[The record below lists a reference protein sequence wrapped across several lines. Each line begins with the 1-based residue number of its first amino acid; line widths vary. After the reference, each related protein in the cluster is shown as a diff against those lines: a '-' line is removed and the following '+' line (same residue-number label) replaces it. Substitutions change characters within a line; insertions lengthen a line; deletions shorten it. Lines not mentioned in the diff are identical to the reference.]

1 MKRIE
6 LVQLVLRNFKGVHSF
21 VLEANGANVDV
32 YGDNAT
38 GKTTL
43 FDAWNWLLFDKD
55 SENKKDFEIKTL
67 NADGSPVHN
76 LDHEVEGT
84 LIIDGKKVVL
94 RKVFREK
101 WTKKRGAVRAEFT
114 GHTTEY
120 FIDGVP
126 VKKGEY
132 EQFVSEIADE
142 QLFRLLTDPR
152 YFNEQMKWG
161 DRRKILLEVCG
172 DISDADV
179 IASKPELAE
188 LPGILNG
195 RTIEQHRKVVL
206 ARRKEINDELE
217 RIPVRIDEAERSKP
231 DTEGLDEQAL
241 VKEIETIRALI
252 DTKQAEMTA
261 VQNGGAIAE
270 AERRVVEIE
279 TELLKL
285 KAELQGEMVKL
296 IDEQRAR
303 MAKVDEEY
311 HSVEAEISRKRMSV
325 SNFLED
331 AERYQQ
337 KAAQLREE
345 WHKVNGE
352 QFTEPE
358 LPDTCAACGQPLPA
372 EQIESA
378 RQKALEDFN
387 RRKAERLEDITKRGK
402 AAVAEAAKLAV
413 QAQNVEI
420 EIQELSQKLKELE
433 SVKAAEAQM
442 LSELQKKLAD
452 TTSDPRYAEKQEEL
466 QQAKAEV
473 LALRSKATTKL
484 DDIRLEIAELRNEQ
498 AMLEKRRAYFDVI
511 RQQDAR
517 IAELREQEKK
527 LAVEFE
533 RLERELF
540 LLDEFT
546 RAKVD
551 LLESRINSRFRLA
564 RFKLFKE
571 QINGGLEETC
581 EVMVEGV
588 PYNSLNNAAR
598 HNVGL
603 DIIATLSEHFGIAA
617 PIFLDNAESV
627 TRPLETPGQ
636 QIRLIV
642 SEEDKQLRVELKGQT
657 VENLP
662 SAAVV

>member
-1 MKRIE
+1 MKQIK
-6 LVQLVLRNFKGVHSF
+6 LDQLVLRNFKGIRSF
-21 VLEANGANVDV
+21 VLEANGANVNV

-55 SENKKDFEIKTL
+55 SENKKEFEIKTL
-67 NADGSPVHN
+67 NADGSPIHN

-84 LIIDGKKVVL
+84 LVIDGNPVTLKKVY
-94 RKVFREK
+94 REK

-132 EQFVSEIADE
+132 EAAVSSIADE
-142 QLFRLLTDPR
+142 VQFRLLTDPR
-152 YFNEQMKWG
+152 YFNESLRWQE
-161 DRRKILLEVCG
+161 RRGILLAVSG
-172 DISDADV
+172 DISDDEV

-188 LPGILNG
+188 LPGILNS
-195 RTIEQHRKVVL
+195 RTIEQHRKVVM

-241 VKEIETIRALI
+241 MQEIDAIRARI
-252 DTKQAEMTA
+252 EEKQAELAA

-270 AERRVVEIE
+270 AERRVAEIE
-279 TELLKL
+279 TELVRLKS
-285 KAELQGEMVKL
+285 ELQDEWLAK
-296 IDEQRAR
+296 IDEQR
-303 MAKVDEEY
+303 MALAK
-311 HSVEAEISRKRMSV
+311 AESEHRAAEGEVISLK
-325 SNFLED
+325 
-331 AERYQQ
+331 ATIERLRRSADSQRQ
-337 KAAQLREE
+337 EIEQLRQE
-345 WHKVNGE
+345 WHRVNSE
-352 QFTEPE
+352 QFVAPE

-372 EQIESA
+372 DQVESA
-378 RQKALEDFN
+378 RQKAEEDFN
-387 RRKAERLEDITKRGK
+387 RLKADRLEQINQRGKSAKAEFM
-402 AAVAEAAKLAV
+402 KLDS
-413 QAQNVEI
+413 
-420 EIQELSQKLKELE
+420 EIQHME
-433 SVKAAEAQM
+433 AEAQA
-442 LSELQKKLAD
+442 LNQKLEQLVAVKAEEARKLAELQKRMEDA
-452 TTSDPRYAEKQEEL
+452 TSDPRYAAKQEEL
-466 QQAKAEV
+466 RQAKAEV
-473 LALRSKATTKL
+473 LALRSQAATKL
-484 DDIRLEIAELRNEQ
+484 DDIRLEIAKLRNEQ
-498 AMLEKRRAYFDVI
+498 AILENRMAYFNVI

-517 IAELREQEKK
+517 IAELQEQEKV
-527 LAVEFE
+527 LAAEFE

-564 RFKLFKE
+564 RFKLFRE

-588 PYNSLNNAAR
+588 PYGSLNNAAR
-598 HNVGL
+598 LNVGL
-603 DIIATLSEHFGIAA
+603 DIIATLSEYYGIAA

-627 TRPLETPGQ
+627 THPLDTPGQ
-636 QIRLIV
+636 QIRLVV
-642 SEEDKQLRVELKGQT
+642 SAADKQLRVAKRD
-657 VENLP
+657 
-662 SAAVV
+662 

>member
-1 MKRIE
+1 MKQIVLER
-6 LVQLVLRNFKGVHSF
+6 LVLRNFKGIRDFTLDARS
-21 VLEANGANVDV
+21 ANVNV

-55 SENKKDFEIKTL
+55 SENKKEFEIKTL
-67 NADGSPVHN
+67 NADGSPIHN
-76 LDHEVEGT
+76 LDHEVEATLTIKNGT
-84 LIIDGKKVVL
+84 IIQTFTLHKVY
-94 RKVFREK
+94 REK
-101 WTKKRGAVRAEFT
+101 WTKKRGVVRAEFT

-132 EQFVSEIADE
+132 EQFISEIADE

-152 YFNEQMKWG
+152 YFNEVLKWG

-172 DISDADV
+172 DISDAEV

-188 LPGILNG
+188 LPGILNS

-241 VKEIETIRALI
+241 MQEIDAIRARI
-252 DTKQAEMTA
+252 EEKQAELAA
-261 VQNGGAIAE
+261 VQNGGAVAE
-270 AERRVVEIE
+270 AERRVAEIE
-279 TELLKL
+279 TELLRL
-285 KAELQGEMVKL
+285 KSELQGEWLEK
-296 IDEQRAR
+296 IDEQR
-303 MAKVDEEY
+303 MALAKSESE
-311 HSVEAEISRKRMSV
+311 HRAAEGEVISLK
-325 SNFLED
+325 
-331 AERYQQ
+331 ATIER
-337 KAAQLREE
+337 LRRSADSQRQEIERLRQE
-345 WHKVNGE
+345 WHQVNSE
-352 QFTEPE
+352 QFVAPE

-372 EQIESA
+372 DQVESA
-378 RQKALEDFN
+378 RQRAEEEFN
-387 RRKAERLEDITKRGK
+387 RCKSERLEQINQRGK
-402 AAVAEAAKLAV
+402 AAKAEVSTISSEIEQLEAEIAKL
-413 QAQNVEI
+413 N
-420 EIQELSQKLKELE
+420 QKLEQLAA
-433 SVKAAEAQM
+433 VKAEEAKK
-442 LSELQKKLAD
+442 LAELQKRLNDA
-452 TTSDPRYAEKQEEL
+452 TSDPRYAAKQEEL

-473 LALRSKATTKL
+473 LALRSTATTKL
-484 DDIRLEIAELRNEQ
+484 DNIRLEIAKLRNEQ
-498 AMLEKRRAYFDVI
+498 AMLEKHRAYFDVI
-511 RQQDAR
+511 RQQDSR
-517 IAELREQEKK
+517 IEQLREQEKV

-540 LLDEFT
+540 LLDEFI

-603 DIIATLSEHFGIAA
+603 DIIATLSEHYGIAA

-627 TRPLETPGQ
+627 TRPSETPGQ

-642 SEEDKQLRVELKGQT
+642 SAADKQLRVAKRG
-657 VENLP
+657 
-662 SAAVV
+662 

>member
-1 MKRIE
+1 MKQIVLER
-6 LVQLVLRNFKGVHSF
+6 LVLRNFKGVHSF
-21 VLEANGANVDV
+21 VLESNGANMDI

-43 FDAWNWLLFDKD
+43 FDAWMWLLFDKD

-67 NADGSPVHN
+67 RSDGSPIHN

-84 LIIDGKKVVL
+84 LMIDGKTVVL
-94 RKVFREK
+94 KKVYREK

-132 EQFVSEIADE
+132 EAFIAEIADE

-152 YFNEQMKWG
+152 YFNEQLKWQ

-172 DISDADV
+172 DISDEDV

-188 LPGILNG
+188 LPAILNG
-195 RTIEQHRKVVL
+195 RTIEQHKRVVL

-231 DTEGLDEQAL
+231 DTEGLNEQEL
-241 VKEIETIRALI
+241 SKEIETTRALI
-252 DTKQAEMTA
+252 DAKQAEMNA
-261 VQNGGAIAE
+261 IQNGGAVAE
-270 AERRVVEIE
+270 AERRVAEIE
-279 TELLKL
+279 TELVRLKS
-285 KAELQGEMVKL
+285 ELQGEWLEK
-296 IDEQRAR
+296 IDEQR
-303 MAKVDEEY
+303 MALAK
-311 HSVEAEISRKRMSV
+311 AESEHRAADGEVISLK
-325 SNFLED
+325 
-331 AERYQQ
+331 ATIER
-337 KAAQLREE
+337 LRRSADSQRQEIERLRQE
-345 WHKVNGE
+345 WHRVNSE
-352 QFTEPE
+352 QFVAPE

-372 EQIESA
+372 DQVEDA
-378 RQKALEDFN
+378 RHKALEDFN
-387 RRKAERLEDITKRGK
+387 RRKAERLERINQRGK
-402 AAVAEAAKLAV
+402 ATKTEVMNLEQEIQRLEAEAEKLNQKIEQLAAVKAEEAKKLA
-413 QAQNVEI
+413 
-420 EIQELSQKLKELE
+420 
-433 SVKAAEAQM
+433 
-442 LSELQKKLAD
+442 ELQKRLNDA
-452 TTSDPRYAEKQEEL
+452 TSDPRYAAKQEEL
-466 QQAKAEV
+466 KQAKSKV
-473 LALRSKATTKL
+473 LALRSQATTKL
-484 DDIRLEIAELRNEQ
+484 DDIRLALADLRTK
-498 AMLEKRRAYFDVI
+498 MYGLEKKKASFDMI

-517 IAELREQEKK
+517 IEQLREQEKA
-527 LAVEFE
+527 LATEFE

-546 RAKVD
+546 RAKVE
-551 LLESRINSRFRLA
+551 LLEARINSKFRLA
-564 RFKLFKE
+564 RFKLFRE

-581 EVMVEGV
+581 EVMVDGV

-603 DIIATLSEHFGIAA
+603 DIIATLSEHYGIAA

-636 QIRLIV
+636 QIRLVV
-642 SEEDKQLRVELKGQT
+642 SADDKQLRVEKRG
-657 VENLP
+657 
-662 SAAVV
+662 